1 MGHSKT
7 PSDIPS
13 ENTPGVSPRPFDQWR
28 ADPIERDEDAAYA
41 FGHAL
46 IEHCR
51 KEAVKVISSNATEAT
66 RASALEAVDTALHN
80 VCDLLEGFW
89 RLDVDPEHH
98 IELAL
103 QVRVLNNANQLVET
117 REISPC
123 KLDLPIAYW
132 KWARDRE
139 FR

>member
-1 MGHSKT
+1 MAESTKPPPTST
-7 PSDIPS
+7 PD
-13 ENTPGVSPRPFDQWR
+13 TSPRPFDEWR
-28 ADPIERDEDAAYA
+28 AGPFDRDQDAAYA

-46 IEHCR
+46 ITYCR
-51 KEAVKVISSNATEAT
+51 DEALKSISAKVPEAA
-66 RASALEAVDTALHN
+66 RAAALEAVDLALHN

-89 RLDVDPEHH
+89 PLEIDSEHR

-103 QVRVLNNANQLVET
+103 QVRVRNAANQVVEA

-123 KLDLPIAYW
+123 KVDLPIGYW
-132 KWARDRE
+132 KWAGDRE

>member
-1 MGHSKT
+1 MNA
-7 PSDIPS
+7 IPS
-13 ENTPGVSPRPFDQWR
+13 T
-28 ADPIERDEDAAYA
+28 
-41 FGHAL
+41 
-46 IEHCR
+46 
-51 KEAVKVISSNATEAT
+51 ATEAA

-89 RLDVDPEHH
+89 RLDLDPEHR
-98 IELAL
+98 IDLAL
-103 QVRVLNNANQLVET
+103 QVRVVNSAGQVVET

-123 KLDLPIAYW
+123 KLDLPIGYW